1 MKMNKVRAVLATV
14 CICVSLSFGSGITA
28 YANVPDNVDTQDG
41 EGVIVELVDDDAEDS
56 ISENEIEDKEDIEDT
71 EDTVSDNGIL
81 TPEGNLTLID
91 DIDGEHSEN
100 LQYMTVQT
108 RNGEYFYLIV
118 DRSGTQDN
126 VYFLNAVDE
135 ADLISILSEEDQE
148 LIDKLKTSQEEEEPV
163 SPIILEDEVKEDE
176 PAVTEQQKKN
186 NPFAMLIVF
195 SVVGAGIAGA
205 YYFFKIKP
213 GKNQIQA
220 GDDLEF
226 YDDEDYINEDEEYDD
241 ETGGEENEASEDALD
256 DDFQL
261 IDLDDAGVD
270 PDISSYDD

>member
-1 MKMNKVRAVLATV
+1 MKKNKIRAALLTVAATFFV
-14 CICVSLSFGSGITA
+14 TFTGSMTA
-28 YANVPDNVDTQDG
+28 YANVPDDVDTQEG
-41 EGVIVELVDDDAEDS
+41 EGVIVELVDDDAEDTV
-56 ISENEIEDKEDIEDT
+56 SENEPEDKEDIEDT

-91 DIDGEHSEN
+91 DIDEEHSEN

-135 ADLISILSEEDQE
+135 ADLFSILSEEDQE
-148 LIDKLKTSQEEEEPV
+148 LIDKLKTSQEEEEPA
-163 SPIILEDEVKEDE
+163 SPIILDDDTKEDE
-176 PAVTEQQKKN
+176 SSVTEQQKKN

-195 SVVGAGIAGA
+195 SVVGVGIAGA

-220 GDDLEF
+220 DDDLEF
-226 YDDEDYINEDEEYDD
+226 YDDEDYINEDETDDD
-241 ETGGEENEASEDALD
+241 ETGEEENAASEGALD

-270 PDISSYDD
+270 PDISSYDE